1 MRKSIKKTAAVVTS
15 AAMALTLLSG
25 VGLTKNVNAED
36 NLLAGANW
44 VHTHEAWE
52 LNDAKLAQTTVRDNS
67 AGGFTANISITGWQR
82 EWYGEEYMPDDTW
95 PYADGWCDKPF
106 QLTSDAVMTV
116 TPHSTYELKF
126 DIQNEMTTED
136 GTKPTE
142 KNVTVLVK
150 PEGEGDNL
158 LLTTVRIPAN
168 GSYQFDRK
176 FTVPD
181 DYAGSSVTIEF
192 AYGSYAYSYEISCSP
207 FLKMMPDD
215 IREKY
220 VWAPGTTED
229 VNAAGKLDFS
239 NISAVQVEY
248 EEPTVKTPTTSG
260 NDGQGTSNGTQTS
273 GCKCDLTAAC
283 KCDKNAQGTAC
294 KCQQTTN
301 ANTTSA
307 NTANDNSTVKKPGKP
322 SISAKNV
329 KGKKIQVTWKKV
341 TGATKYQVRAVAGK
355 KKITKT
361 TSKTK
366 YVLKKLQKK
375 TYKVSVRAY
384 SQAGYGNWSKVKKVK
399 VKK

>member
-15 AAMALTLLSG
+15 AAMTLTLLSG

-82 EWYGEEYMPDDTW
+82 EWYGEEYMPDDVW
-95 PYADGWCDKPF
+95 PFMDGWCDKPF

-136 GTKPTE
+136 GTRPTE

-150 PEGEGDNL
+150 PDDGGDNL

-207 FLKMMPDD
+207 FLKLMPDD
-215 IREKY
+215 VREKY

-248 EEPTVKTPTTSG
+248 EEPTVKQPANSDNPEETTAPSG
-260 NDGQGTSNGTQTS
+260 GVTYITQVVEKCTCNPNNANVTSNGDNN
-273 GCKCDLTAAC
+273 KP
-283 KCDKNAQGTAC
+283 
-294 KCQQTTN
+294 TTV
-301 ANTTSA
+301 TE
-307 NTANDNSTVKKPGKP
+307 KKVAKP

-329 KGKKIQVTWKKV
+329 KNKKIQVTWKKV
-341 TGATKYQVRAVAGK
+341 TGATKYQVRAVAGS

-366 YVLKKLQKK
+366 YVLTKLQKK

-384 SQAGYGNWSKVKKVK
+384 GQAGYGKWSKVKKVK